1 MAQRTKPRVTVTLN
15 PGLLSVVDRYVQ
27 EHQSEGVDRSGVV
40 AEALQLWYRERLR
53 DAMRA
58 QFLAPRSEEE
68 LAEQAAW
75 ATIRDTAS
83 KDFVHRYDEHEGV

>member
-1 MAQRTKPRVTVTLN
+1 VTVTLD

-27 EHQSEGVDRSGVV
+27 EHQSEGVDRSRVV
-40 AEALQLWYRERLR
+40 AEALRLWYRERLR
-53 DAMRA
+53 EAMRA

-75 ATIRDTAS
+75 ATIRGAVGEE
-83 KDFVHRYDEHEGV
+83 FIRRYDEQKDP